1 MKALYFEKYG
11 DENVLQYGELQEPSY
26 FPNSA
31 LIKVEYCALN
41 YLDIWVRQGLP
52 GYKIPIPHILGSDI
66 SGTVIES
73 EDKGL
78 INKKVILYPGIN
90 WCKNCEF
97 CFKGDINL
105 CKNYNEIGF
114 QVQGGYAEYI
124 RVPLENVFLLPEYLS
139 LEEGACIPL
148 TLTTVSRMLF
158 VQANVK
164 PHQTVL
170 IMAAGSG
177 IGVMAFTL
185 LKSMGIETICA
196 VGSDWKVEKLAN
208 FGIKHIIN
216 YSKDDLEKKVRE
228 ITNGAG
234 VDVVIE
240 HTGGNL
246 FTQAIK
252 SLKRGGVLVT
262 CGATGGDPS
271 DFNLRHFFIKQLQ
284 IKGSMMGSLND
295 FSTGLKIFSTH
306 KLKSVIDSVFTL
318 KDGKEAHRKMRDRN
332 IFGKVILKIA

>member
-11 DENVLQYGELQEPSY
+11 NENVLQYGVLPSPSY

-31 LIKVEYCALN
+31 LIKIEYCALN
-41 YLDIWVRQGLP
+41 HLDIWVRQGLP
-52 GYKIPIPHILGSDI
+52 GYQIPFPHILGSDI
-66 SGTVIES
+66 AGIVIES
-73 EDKGL
+73 DNKDL
-78 INKKVILYPGIN
+78 VNKKCILYPGIN
-90 WCKNCEF
+90 WCRSCEF
-97 CFKGDINL
+97 CYRGDINL
-105 CKNYNEIGF
+105 CRNYNEIGF

-124 RVPLENVFLLPEYLS
+124 RVPLENVFLLPEHLS

-164 PHQTVL
+164 PYQSVL
-170 IMAAGSG
+170 VMGAGSG
-177 IGVMAFTL
+177 VGVMAILL
-185 LKSMGIETICA
+185 LKAIGIEPICA
-196 VGSDWKVEKLAN
+196 VGSDWKVEKLTK
-208 FGIKHIIN
+208 FGIKHVIN
-216 YSKDDLEKKVRE
+216 YERDNLEKKVRE
-228 ITNGAG
+228 ITEGAG

-252 SLKRGGVLVT
+252 SLKRGGVLVS
-262 CGATGGDPS
+262 CGATRGDPV

-295 FSTGLKIFSTH
+295 FRTGLELFSTH
-306 KLKSVIDSVFTL
+306 RLKPVIDSVFAL
-318 KDGKEAHRKMRDRN
+318 KDGVEAHRKMMNRN
-332 IFGKVILKIA
+332 LFGKIVLKIA